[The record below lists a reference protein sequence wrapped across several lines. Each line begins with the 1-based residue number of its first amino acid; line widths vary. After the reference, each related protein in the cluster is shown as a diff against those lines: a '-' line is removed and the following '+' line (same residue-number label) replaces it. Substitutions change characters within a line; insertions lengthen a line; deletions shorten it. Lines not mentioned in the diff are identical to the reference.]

1 MEITHNLKKCM
12 ADMFPNISGVDR
24 SSLKEDRKAIFQAYD
39 WLPFP
44 QLSCAALDNVHQKCS
59 FLKQNIGLQK
69 INSLSFRPQY
79 RFRGW
84 DVAQQ

>member
-24 SSLKEDRKAIFQAYD
+24 SKLEEDRKALFQAYD

-44 QLSCAALDNVHQKCS
+44 QFTVVLHLIMFIRNVH
-59 FLKQNIGLQK
+59 F
-69 INSLSFRPQY
+69 
-79 RFRGW
+79 
-84 DVAQQ
+84 